1 MQRTRKQLLSPPQIF
16 SPGFTMKSMRALR
29 ALGLDAVRQPY
40 SRPARSCF
48 SQSPIRAIHFNTQS
62 TFCTRPVKQ
71 FGLPFR
77 SRAKFPDPARPFRR
91 FQSTHAGPTDS
102 NLSLSQR
109 LRKLFREYGWSA
121 LGVYLALTAL
131 DFPFCF
137 LAVRYLGTDRI
148 GHWEHVMLSYIKS
161 WIKWPLPQ
169 QGQDVADGAA
179 SEVKR
184 VMKEHVPGEDVREVG
199 QKRILEEEPPMNVQS
214 HGYKEAEKANMGEN
228 ASTSSPLY

>member
-1 MQRTRKQLLSPPQIF
+1 
-16 SPGFTMKSMRALR
+16 MKSMRALR
-29 ALGLDAVRQPY
+29 ALGQDTVRQLY
-40 SRPARSCF
+40 SRPARSRF
-48 SQSPIRAIHFNTQS
+48 SQSPIQAIHFNTQS
-62 TFCTRPVKQ
+62 TFRNRPVKQ

-77 SRAKFPDPARPFRR
+77 LQSSPLRSRARFPDPARPSRR

-161 WIKWPLPQ
+161 WIKWPLLQ
-169 QGQDVADGAA
+169 QEQDVADGAA
-179 SEVKR
+179 SEAKR
-184 VMKEHVPGEDVREVG
+184 ETKEHVPVEDVREDG
-199 QKRILEEEPPMNVQS
+199 QKRILEEPAMNVQS
-214 HGYKEAEKANMGEN
+214 HGYKEAEEANMGEN
-228 ASTSSPLY
+228 ASTFSSLY